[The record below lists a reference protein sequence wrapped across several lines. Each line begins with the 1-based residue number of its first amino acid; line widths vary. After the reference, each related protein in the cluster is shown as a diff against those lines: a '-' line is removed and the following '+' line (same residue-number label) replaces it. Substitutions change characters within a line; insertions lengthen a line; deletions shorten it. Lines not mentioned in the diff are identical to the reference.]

1 MGVRSL
7 VFVALAAFVAGC
19 GGSSS
24 SGIPPCNAWIFL
36 FGAADLTLDC
46 PATNALKLFERT
58 HEGSPPR

>member
-7 VFVALAAFVAGC
+7 VSVVLAALVSGC
-19 GGSSS
+19 GGSS

-46 PATNALKLFERT
+46 PATNAIRLFERT
-58 HEGSPPR
+58 RDASPPR